1 MNEARLLKPSQYEQS
16 DSFFD
21 RAGVWISS
29 LCALHCLLLP
39 ILIPLIPLIASSFV
53 AEVWFERTILSISI
67 LIGFWALFIG
77 FYKYHRQ
84 IYPVYSLALG
94 GLIYW
99 HKDIFGHEYEP
110 FTIAVGA
117 FLIIGAHLL
126 NMKLCKACDDCA
138 EDACKV

>member
-1 MNEARLLKPSQYEQS
+1 MKPSQYQQS

-39 ILIPLIPLIASSFV
+39 ILIPLIPLVASSFV

-84 IYPVYSLALG
+84 IYPVYSLVLG

-126 NMKLCKACDDCA
+126 NMKLCKACDECVD
-138 EDACKV
+138 DACKV

>member
-1 MNEARLLKPSQYEQS
+1 MKPSQYEQS

-39 ILIPLIPLIASSFV
+39 ILIPLIPLVASSFV

-84 IYPVYSLALG
+84 IYPVYSLVLG

-126 NMKLCKACDDCA
+126 NMKLCKACDDCVD
-138 EDACKV
+138 DACKV

>member
-1 MNEARLLKPSQYEQS
+1 MKPSQYEQS
-16 DSFFD
+16 DRFFD
-21 RAGVWISS
+21 KAGVLISS

-39 ILIPLIPLIASSFV
+39 ILIPLIPLVASSFV

-84 IYPVYSLALG
+84 IYPVYSLVLG

-110 FTIAVGA
+110 FTIAIGA

-126 NMKLCKACDDCA
+126 NMKLCKACGDCA
-138 EDACKV
+138 EDACKA